1 MKLFKEYDKRYAEIL
16 DVQSKFL
23 VKLPIEGGV
32 LTMKATSTCQRE
44 DGVHYTTICYW
55 KSGYYENCSFR

>member
-32 LTMKATSTCQRE
+32 LTIKATSTCQQE
-44 DGVHYTTICYW
+44 DGIHYTTICYW
-55 KSGYYENCSFR
+55 KSEFYDDRSFR

>member
-1 MKLFKEYDKRYAEIL
+1 MRLFREYDKRYAEIL

-23 VKLPIEGGV
+23 AKLPIEGGV

-44 DGVHYTTICYW
+44 NGINYTTLCYW
-55 KSGYYENCSFR
+55 KSRRHNGISFR